1 MLCLCG
7 CKYRG
12 RVHPIILSK
21 SYGLEQMTGQS
32 LVSLGIGKG
41 APETGGQLKILL
53 ARRAK
58 AARAGSW
65 SAVAGRSF
73 ILRSNR
79 SHRKIYT
86 LLSLFIRVVGKMV
99 NKRLKFSYFIVLH
112 CDRTSPDRNK
122 CSYTW
127 PSFLFPL
134 LKFWPFISRRR
145 CAQPHRERR
154 YRGACGRQPSTSRTS
169 LFMWH
174 NRPWIEC
181 SSSTSHLR
189 RLSR

>member
-1 MLCLCG
+1 
-7 CKYRG
+7 
-12 RVHPIILSK
+12 
-21 SYGLEQMTGQS
+21 MTGPS
-32 LVSLGIGKG
+32 LVSLSIGER

-53 ARRAK
+53 TRRGK

-65 SAVAGRSF
+65 TAVDRLQLCSEVKQEPQKD
-73 ILRSNR
+73 L
-79 SHRKIYT
+79 
-86 LLSLFIRVVGKMV
+86 V
-99 NKRLKFSYFIVLH
+99 NKRHPKCSYFIVLH
-112 CDRTSPDRNK
+112 CDRTRTGRNK
-122 CSYTW
+122 RSCVW

-134 LKFWPFISRRR
+134 LKFVPFLSRRR

-154 YRGACGRQPSTSRTS
+154 YRGVCGRQPSTSRTS

-181 SSSTSHLR
+181 SSLTSHLR